1 MRRYA
6 SPAAFRAA
14 IDVRLRAHARRAG
27 APVMVVRRQ
36 AALERLIVRLM
47 RVAPG
52 RWALKGGL
60 ALDTR
65 LGDRARSSLDMDV
78 DHAQG
83 AAAAREDLQR
93 SIVEDL
99 GDNFSFAITGAEEL
113 RERDVNL
120 AIRYRIECSVAG
132 TPFEPLQM
140 DVTITPPHVWE
151 VEEARRPG
159 LLADMGLGPIEV
171 LLVPLERQIAEK
183 LHAYTRTYNG
193 ATTRAKDLV
202 DFVLIRLLERVE
214 ARRLA
219 REVRETFARRGT
231 HPVPKQLPLPPT
243 ELEIAYRR
251 EAEDVGITTDV
262 REAHRL
268 AAGWLDP
275 ILQGIAH
282 GRWEPERGTWI
293 KEAPAEQQEPKD

>member
-1 MRRYA
+1 MRQYA

-14 IDVRLRAHARRAG
+14 IGVRLRAYAQRTG

-36 AALERLIVRLM
+36 AALERLIARLM
-47 RVAPG
+47 RVAPE

-65 LGDRARSSLDMDV
+65 LGERARSSLDMDV
-78 DHAQG
+78 DHAEG

-93 SIVEDL
+93 CIAEDL

-113 RERDVNL
+113 RERDVSL
-120 AIRYRIECSVAG
+120 AVRYRIDCAVAG
-132 TPFEPLQM
+132 TPFEPLQV
-140 DVTITPPHVWE
+140 DVTLTPPKVWE
-151 VEEARRPG
+151 VERAQRPG

-171 LLVPLERQIAEK
+171 LLVPLERQVAEK

-202 DFVLIRLLERVE
+202 DFVLIRLLERVG
-214 ARRLA
+214 AQRLA
-219 REVRETFARRGT
+219 REINETFARRAT
-231 HPVPKQLPLPPT
+231 HPIPKQLSPPHS
-243 ELEIAYRR
+243 ELERAYRR
-251 EAEDVGITTDV
+251 EAANVGITPDV
-262 REAHRL
+262 FEAHRL

-275 ILQGIAH
+275 ILEGTAR
-282 GRWEPERGTWI
+282 GRWEPELGAWI
-293 KEAPAEQQEPKD
+293 EEEPAKRQGLRD